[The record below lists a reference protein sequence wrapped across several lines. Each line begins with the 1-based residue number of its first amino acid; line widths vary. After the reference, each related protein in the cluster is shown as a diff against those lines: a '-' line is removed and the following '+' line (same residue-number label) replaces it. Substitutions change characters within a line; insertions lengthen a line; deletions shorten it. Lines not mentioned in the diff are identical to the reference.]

1 MQGKVQGMI
10 DGNKVMMFSK
20 EYCPFCTKAKQILK
34 SAGID
39 FKVYE
44 LDKEAD
50 GASMQDKLKEMSGQR
65 TVPNIYIGGKHL
77 GGCDDLQA
85 GMANGKVKQ
94 MVEAA

>member
-1 MQGKVQGMI
+1 MI

-50 GASMQDKLKEMSGQR
+50 GASMQ
-65 TVPNIYIGGKHL
+65 N
-77 GGCDDLQA
+77 
-85 GMANGKVKQ
+85 
-94 MVEAA
+94 